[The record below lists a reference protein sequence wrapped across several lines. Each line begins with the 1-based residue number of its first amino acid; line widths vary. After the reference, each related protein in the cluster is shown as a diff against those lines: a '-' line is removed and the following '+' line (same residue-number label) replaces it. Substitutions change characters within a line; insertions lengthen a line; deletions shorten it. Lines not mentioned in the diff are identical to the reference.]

1 MDEKLEGKPKAG
13 ADLAPDFDNKDP
25 GINKTYLAPAAAGI
39 KSGAPSKT
47 KAMSEALEQIAQEN
61 SRAMPLFKRGPE
73 VELASQQD
81 VEMLKQTLAANKVH
95 IPTKSLE
102 KGIIMPRDLENYHP
116 GYLQVKDFL
125 T

>member
-1 MDEKLEGKPKAG
+1 MP
-13 ADLAPDFDNKDP
+13 PDQGEMPEIK
-25 GINKTYLAPAAAGI
+25 KTYLTP
-39 KSGAPSKT
+39 GASLVKGGVTSKT

-95 IPTKSLE
+95 IPAKSLE
-102 KGIIMPRDLENYHP
+102 RAIIMPRDLENYHP
-116 GYLQVKDFL
+116 GYPSISC
-125 T
+125 